1 MLQAQQ
7 LLEANFISSPNETI
21 SNRITVANGKL
32 KNRARG
38 EKNDQNLNVITKFR
52 ETDS

>member
-1 MLQAQQ
+1 MLQVQQ

-38 EKNDQNLNVITKFR
+38 EKNDQISML
-52 ETDS
+52 

>member
-32 KNRARG
+32 KNGARG
-38 EKNDQNLNVITKFR
+38 EKNDQISML
-52 ETDS
+52 